1 MKLES
6 TVSEAYQKIV
16 TETDR
21 FRMLYAVISKKR
33 KDSLLMAVR
42 NGILDLKE
50 QETELLRSFVKIV
63 EEALS
68 A

>member
-1 MKLES
+1 
-6 TVSEAYQKIV
+6 
-16 TETDR
+16 
-21 FRMLYAVISKKR
+21 
-33 KDSLLMAVR
+33 MAVR